1 MYAEPL
7 DRKPSMGE
15 RYRGQRIDPGA
26 VSVRAA
32 MNKSFGET
40 VSRQKPRCGVAILAE
55 LTCRV
60 GKSSPSEVGRAKE
73 KVDCYPARP
82 EEWEDI
88 ADRAWRRAPSGAVIL
103 SHVR

>member
-40 VSRQKPRCGVAILAE
+40 VSRQKPRCGAPAGGPGGLEETLQDA
-55 LTCRV
+55 
-60 GKSSPSEVGRAKE
+60 GMKAAQQQAAPGRG
-73 KVDCYPARP
+73 R
-82 EEWEDI
+82 
-88 ADRAWRRAPSGAVIL
+88 GG
-103 SHVR
+103 